1 MEDKYDIT
9 LFNELEVGRKGFAGK
24 QPTDWYPLPFWRQLI
39 TTDESPI
46 EDYCYYDRK
55 PRLDIFLDQL
65 TNFVEECSKESVP
78 FFAFAFY
85 IQVTH
90 VRFNQA
96 KTIDGH
102 YSQWITKLKHI
113 LKDQFVILMGDHG
126 CRWGGGFLQVI
137 HCFSN

>member
-9 LFNELEVGRKGFAGK
+9 LFNELEVGRKGFVKK
-24 QPTDWYPLPFWRQLI
+24 QPVDWYPLSFWRQLI
-39 TTDESPI
+39 SNDESVI

-65 TNFVEECSKESVP
+65 RHFVNESHSRSLP

-90 VRFNQA
+90 VNFNRA
-96 KTIDGH
+96 RTIDGH
-102 YSQWITKLKHI
+102 YSQWINQLAPL
-113 LKDQFVILMGDHG
+113 LKDEFVILMGDHG
-126 CRWGGGFLQVI
+126 CRWGGGYLQVV
-137 HCFSN
+137 H